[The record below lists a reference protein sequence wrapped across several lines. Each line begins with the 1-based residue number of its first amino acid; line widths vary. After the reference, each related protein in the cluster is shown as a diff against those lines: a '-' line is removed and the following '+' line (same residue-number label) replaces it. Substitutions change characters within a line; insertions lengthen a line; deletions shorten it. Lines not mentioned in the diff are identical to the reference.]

1 MLRSK
6 IFCKRNAELTK
17 KMEDMR
23 YDAFLSAVV
32 NQDVEKVKCYIQM
45 GLSLNRRSKDGESL
59 LAICCKSGNS
69 EIAQLLVNNNVNLTV
84 LEENNETYLY
94 LACKNN
100 NIALVK
106 LFIKSNVS
114 PLINSADNKSCL
126 EWACDYNNREM
137 IIELLSYCKSKSYE
151 LPANQLQ
158 HVLVWSVV
166 NRHVEIT
173 KILLDKINLESLT
186 TNECL
191 LSIATKN
198 EDNEMITLLLSHG
211 FTENVCETVVC
222 DAEQVQLVEP
232 VVAEVVESPV
242 ETVEIVET
250 TVEIVE
256 IVEVVETT
264 VEDVVEVVEPV
275 EEIVEVVEPV
285 EELVEPVEE
294 IVEPVE
300 EVVEVV
306 ETPVEESVVGPVESV
321 ELVETNVEEIEEEDI
336 QENEDE
342 TPKPKKKRGPRKKKS
357 T

>member
-1 MLRSK
+1 
-6 IFCKRNAELTK
+6 
-17 KMEDMR
+17 MEDMR

-45 GLSLNRRSKDGESL
+45 GLSVNCRSKNGEGL
-59 LAICCKSGNS
+59 LAICCKNGNS

-84 LEENNETYLY
+84 LEENNESYLY
-94 LACKNN
+94 LACKSN
-100 NIALVK
+100 NITLVK

-173 KILLDKINLESLT
+173 KIVLDKINFESLT

-211 FTENVCETVVC
+211 FTEKICETAVC

-232 VVAEVVESPV
+232 VFTEVVEADENPLEEVVESPI

-264 VEDVVEVVEPV
+264 VEEVVELVVVEKPVEEIVEPVEEIVEGVKTPVEEVVEPV
-275 EEIVEVVEPV
+275 EEIVEVA
-285 EELVEPVEE
+285 
-294 IVEPVE
+294 
-300 EVVEVV
+300 
-306 ETPVEESVVGPVESV
+306 ETPVEESVVEPVD
-321 ELVETNVEEIEEEDI
+321 LVETNVEDIEEEDI
-336 QENEDE
+336 QENEE
-342 TPKPKKKRGPRKKKS
+342 KTPKPKKKRGPRKKKS